1 MNLVYTLSL
10 TFKSFVISLCYGR
23 MSKYFGK
30 CFGTSTRAPTIL
42 TKMPQ
47 LFVIKICFTIKV
59 NLVCGVSRDTMNLR
73 QKFNS
78 HGPALKILGLRVAI
92 PKSQGPI
99 SRVPESQDSGFR
111 GSGYRF

>member
-1 MNLVYTLSL
+1 MNLVYTLSHN
-10 TFKSFVISLCYGR
+10 FKIFSNFFVLCR

-47 LFVIKICFTIKV
+47 LFVTKTCFTIKV
-59 NLVCGVSRDTMNLR
+59 NSVCGASRDTRNLR

-78 HGPALKILGLRVAI
+78 QGPALKILDLRVAI
-92 PKSQGPI
+92 SKFQGPI
-99 SRVPESQDSGFR
+99 SRVPESQGSGFR
-111 GSGYRF
+111 VSGYRV